1 MSVRWL
7 WRFFLIFG
15 LVATLLLI
23 IGLFTGVRDIL
34 SPKGNEIPQQV
45 EATPL
50 EKGAASNK
58 IQIVALGDSLTRGTG
73 DETGKGYAGSLK
85 EQLAS
90 NLKKEVFVLNQGING
105 YRSEDLLKD
114 LQTKEDIR
122 KTISEADV
130 VVLSIGGNDLFNPG
144 SEDINPDLIRKRLP
158 TAEASLEKVVA
169 TINSI
174 NSKAPVL
181 YMGLYNA
188 FSDLPVGTQSGA
200 IVKEWNNRAIA
211 ILAKYPHTIYVQTED
226 LFVIQGRK
234 YLSSDHYHPNGEG
247 YRRIAL
253 RMAQVL
259 E

>member
-1 MSVRWL
+1 ME
-7 WRFFLIFG
+7 
-15 LVATLLLI
+15 
-23 IGLFTGVRDIL
+23 IL
-34 SPKGNEIPQQV
+34 SYFWTGSNPPSRYGFVYRCTGYIVSSGTEIPQQV
-45 EATPL
+45 ETTPL
-50 EKGAASNK
+50 AKGKTSNK

-85 EQLAS
+85 EQLATD
-90 NLKKEVFVLNQGING
+90 LKKEVFVLNQGING
-105 YRSEDLLKD
+105 YRSGDLLKD

-122 KTISEADV
+122 KTISESDV

-144 SEDINPDLIRKRLP
+144 ADDINPELIRKRLP
-158 TAEASLEKVVA
+158 IALASLEKVVA
-169 TINSI
+169 TINVL
-174 NSKAPVL
+174 NNKAPVL

-188 FSDLPVGTQSGA
+188 FSDLPIGSESGA
-200 IVKEWNNRAIA
+200 IVREWNNRAASIV
-211 ILAKYPHTIYVQTED
+211 AKYPHSIYVQTED
-226 LFVIQGRK
+226 LFSVQGRK